1 MAPFYAI
8 IAGVGAGTGRS
19 VALKFA
25 KAYPVALLARKPE
38 SYESIVA
45 EIQEAGGQAVGIS
58 TDLTD
63 PKSVEAALAT
73 IQTTEGFTSADL
85 AAAVYNASGGFGGR
99 KPFLETT
106 LEDLDG
112 SLSANPYVYRSSPI
126 STA

>member
-8 IAGVGAGTGRS
+8 VAGVGAGTGRS

-25 KAYPVALLARKPE
+25 KIYPVVLLARKPE

-63 PKSVEAALAT
+63 PQSVEAAFSA
-73 IQTTEGFTSADL
+73 IQKTEGFAGAGL
-85 AAAVYNASGGFGGR
+85 AAAVYNVSGGFGGR
-99 KPFLETT
+99 KPFLETS

-112 SLSANPYVYRSSPI
+112 SLSANP
-126 STA
+126 

>member
-8 IAGVGAGTGRS
+8 VAGVGAGTGRS
-19 VALKFA
+19 VALRFS
-25 KAYPVALLARKPE
+25 KAYPVALLARRPE

-63 PKSVEAALAT
+63 PKSVEAAFAT
-73 IQTTEGFTSADL
+73 IQKTEGFVGAGL
-85 AAAVYNASGGFGGR
+85 PAAVYNVSGGICGR

-112 SLSANPYVYRSSPI
+112 SLSANP
-126 STA
+126 